1 MIDVTICPVCG
12 NSAFTPFLK
21 TKDYTL
27 TKEEFSLVE
36 CSTCKLVITSPRPK
50 NEDLGSYYQS
60 NDYISHTSKAN
71 SLANALYLIA
81 RKFTLQSKREL
92 ASSLQPTRGN
102 LLDIGCG
109 TGDFLQ
115 SCATAGWKT
124 FGVEPNHSASQQA
137 KQKGIQVFESIDQ
150 VEGTFQL
157 ITLWH
162 VLEHVPDPNATLIK
176 VRELLAPDGVL
187 LIAVPNHKSAD
198 GKKYGEF
205 WAGFDVPRHLWH
217 FNQRNVDQLLRKHNL
232 TRQKT
237 LPLLLDS
244 FYVSLLSEAYQGKG
258 ILRYFSAFLTGL
270 SSNWQAKKANDYSSL
285 IYIATK

>member
-1 MIDVTICPVCG
+1 MIDVSTCPVCG
-12 NSAFTPFLK
+12 NSVFTPFLK

-27 TKEEFSLVE
+27 TKEEFSLVK
-36 CSTCKLVITSPRPK
+36 CSTCKLVITTPRPK
-50 NEDLGSYYQS
+50 NEDLGTYYQS

-71 SLANALYLIA
+71 SLADVLYLIA
-81 RKFTLQSKREL
+81 RKFTLQSKRKL
-92 ASSLQPTRGN
+92 ASTLQPAKGK

-124 FGVEPNHSASQQA
+124 YGVEPNSSASQLA
-137 KQKGIQVFESIDQ
+137 RQKGIEIFETIDQ
-150 VEGTFQL
+150 IKGTFQL

-162 VLEHVPDPNATLIK
+162 VLEHVPDPNETLIK
-176 VRELLAPDGVL
+176 VRELLAPNGVL
-187 LIAVPNHKSAD
+187 LIAVPNHLSAD

-217 FNQRNVDQLLRKHNL
+217 YNQQNMDQLLRKHQL

-258 ILRYFSAFLTGL
+258 ILRYFSALLNGL
-270 SSNWQAKKANDYSSL
+270 SSNWQAKKANEYSSL

>member
-1 MIDVTICPVCG
+1 MINVTLCPICG
-12 NSAFTPFLK
+12 NSKFSPFLK

-27 TKEEFSLVE
+27 TREEFSLVE

-50 NEDLGSYYQS
+50 NEDLGTYYQS

-71 SLANALYLIA
+71 SLADTLYLIA
-81 RKFTLQSKREL
+81 RKFTLQSKRKL
-92 ASSLQPTRGN
+92 ANSLQPSKGN

-115 SCATAGWKT
+115 SCATAGWNT
-124 FGVEPNHSASQQA
+124 SGVEPNPSASRLA
-137 KQKGIQVFESIDQ
+137 KQKGIETFESIDQ
-150 VEGTFQL
+150 VKGTFQL

-162 VLEHVPDPNATLIK
+162 VLEHVPDPNETLIK
-176 VRELLAPDGVL
+176 IRELLAPNGVL
-187 LIAVPNHKSAD
+187 LIAVPNHSSVD
-198 GKKYGEF
+198 GKKYKAF

-217 FNQRNVDQLLRKHNL
+217 FNQQNMDQLLRKHNL

-258 ILRYFSAFLTGL
+258 IVKYFSAFFTGL
-270 SSNWQAKKANDYSSL
+270 FSNWQARKTNEYSSL